1 MNDFALKIMHSF
13 SEKISIRSV
22 WNTRAKIDTVLL
34 CWVSNSIFEMIVHP
48 VDRNLILEKTRLE
61 QELLAKDNHISE
73 RVRRFEWPGV
83 KYYYSSTPI
92 AYVPMLLIKKK
103 IEPKNLRVQKIHAKQ
118 YRSYVGGWYRYLLQ
132 SNRQN

>member
-34 CWVSNSIFEMIVHP
+34 CWVSNSIFEIIVHP
-48 VDRNLILEKTRLE
+48 VDRNLILKKTRLE

-73 RVRRFEWPGV
+73 RAWIFDWLEV
-83 KYYYSSTPI
+83 KNWTI
-92 AYVPMLLIKKK
+92 ATITCVPTKK
-103 IEPKNLRVQKIHAKQ
+103 
-118 YRSYVGGWYRYLLQ
+118 
-132 SNRQN
+132 